1 MRVQK
6 YTLFFENNT
15 LCEKYELRR
24 GKKRCPIMKK
34 NIPLHMQSSMYKGI
48 ESPL

>member
-1 MRVQK
+1 MK
-6 YTLFFENNT
+6 NNT

-34 NIPLHMQSSMYKGI
+34 EYPLAHAKQHVQGD
-48 ESPL
+48 

>member
-15 LCEKYELRR
+15 LYKKYELRR
-24 GKKRCPIMKK
+24 GKKRCLTMKK
-34 NIPLHMQSSMYKGI
+34 EYPLAHAKQHVQGD
-48 ESPL
+48 

>member
-34 NIPLHMQSSMYKGI
+34 EYPLAHAKLHVQGD
-48 ESPL
+48 